1 MNSTK
6 IEPSLIRDVRKY
18 GKFDVSGCFNCGSC
32 TLTCSLSDDHAS
44 FPRRVIRQVHF
55 GMKEPLEN
63 SLEPWLCYYCGDC
76 AKACPR
82 QAEPAEAMMTLRRY
96 LTTLYDRT
104 GLASKLYAST
114 GWRIGANLAAGFLVI
129 LLALFY
135 HLHFAK
141 LNLTDFA
148 AMPMGMEHMFN
159 IIIYFTV
166 AVYLIPAVLLFMNAL
181 TMHRLTM
188 QNGNMKIPSSL
199 YFSEVKT
206 LFLHGVTQKRFT
218 DCADKASKTRR
229 TKHLVLF
236 SGFILISLLVVF
248 FLKWFQTDKIYPFYH
263 PQRWLGYLAAAALIY
278 GSFEI
283 LTGRIGKREQMHRFS
298 DPGDW
303 MLPLMILL
311 TSLSGIAVHIC
322 RYMEFPL
329 AAHYSYLIHM
339 VIVTPLLVIE
349 IPFGKLSHI
358 LYRPLAIYFQAVK
371 EKALKQQIP
380 GEEIPSE
387 VEAT

>member
-1 MNSTK
+1 MDPIK

-32 TLTCSLSDDHAS
+32 TLTCSLSNDHAS
-44 FPRRVIRQVHF
+44 FPRKVIRHVYF
-55 GMKEPLEN
+55 GMRGPLES

-82 QAEPAEAMMTLRRY
+82 QAEPAEALMTLRRY

-104 GLASKLYAST
+104 GLAARLYAST
-114 GWRIGANLAAGFLVI
+114 GWRIGANLAAGLLVI
-129 LLALFY
+129 ILALFY

-141 LNLTDFA
+141 LNMSDFA

-166 AVYLIPAVLLFMNAL
+166 AVYLIPTVLLFMNAL
-181 TMHRLTM
+181 NMHRLTM
-188 QNGNMKIPSSL
+188 RNVNVKIPSSL
-199 YFSEVKT
+199 YLNEVKT
-206 LFLHGVTQKRFT
+206 LLLHGFTQKRFT
-218 DCADKASKTRR
+218 DCADQASKTRR

-236 SGFILISLLVVF
+236 SGFILMSILVVF
-248 FLKWFQTDKIYPFYH
+248 FLKWFQTDKIYPLYH

-278 GSFEI
+278 GSLEI
-283 LTGRIGKREQMHRFS
+283 LIGRIGKREQLHRFS
-298 DPGDW
+298 DLSDW
-303 MLPLMILL
+303 MLPLMIFL
-311 TSLSGIAVHIC
+311 TSVSGTAVNIF

-329 AAHYSYLIHM
+329 AAHYAYFIHM

-358 LYRPLAIYFQAVK
+358 LYRPLAIYFQAVR
-371 EKALKQQIP
+371 EKALKQQMP
-380 GEEIPSE
+380 GEE
-387 VEAT
+387 VEAA